1 MMNLKF
7 RPLMIIGV
15 IFGAISSTFTI
26 SGLAE
31 LALPNGYV
39 RYVALG
45 LFAGAALISA
55 GGLIWF
61 LRIAL
66 IEWGHHD
73 EQTRDIVS
81 VETHQRLFVRSDGK
95 GSQFRALGEYHT
107 RPVLVPARRKPAV
120 PLEEAQL
127 NRTLYRRL
135 VNGGNSHEHEH

>member
-7 RPLMIIGV
+7 RPLMIIAV
-15 IFGAISSTFTI
+15 IFGAISSTFTM

-31 LALPNGYV
+31 LALPDGYV

-61 LRIAL
+61 LRTAL
-66 IEWGHHD
+66 IEWEHHD

-81 VETHQRLFVRSDGK
+81 VDSRERLFVRFDEK
-95 GSQFRALGEYHT
+95 GSQFRELGEH
-107 RPVLVPARRKPAV
+107 RVKPVLVPAPRKRAV
-120 PLEEAQL
+120 PLKEAQL
-127 NRTLYRRL
+127 DGVLYRRL
-135 VNGGNSHEHEH
+135 LNGGNSHEYEH